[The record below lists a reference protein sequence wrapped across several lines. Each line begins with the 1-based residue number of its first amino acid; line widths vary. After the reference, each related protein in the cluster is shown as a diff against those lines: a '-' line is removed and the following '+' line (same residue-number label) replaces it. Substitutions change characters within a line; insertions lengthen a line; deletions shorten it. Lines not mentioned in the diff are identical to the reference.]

1 MSSESTLRQLEDA
14 LDLGLARHFDFS
26 ARRRRRQ
33 QISQDKIQHSHANNN
48 DMNGHSNGNGHA
60 KLDQLPPEM
69 FSIIKS
75 AGQIAPRLGRLAL
88 PNKRIVATPHY
99 LANTSRGVVPHI
111 TQDTFSRDTDI
122 SAVYVALEDFIEKI
136 PKATPPLYK
145 FRPPNGGSPL
155 RRFIALPQD
164 PLLVLG
170 ARRAA
175 PVGAPDATSN
185 TNSAVAVCT
194 STGFRHLDAKN
205 YAEEA
210 ERLRPDILIALGDIP
225 YGKALGNKRIEKA
238 TDRNIKWL
246 DDHIA
251 IRNALSKPTQTKLF
265 ASLLPVTCAKQQYF
279 VDALAGRVAQHISGL
294 SIYSVDSLGHL
305 PKDLE
310 PLPRLGFTEPK
321 TPQDILHQI
330 RRGLD
335 VLVIPFVGAATDAG
349 IALDFEFGAR
359 TTSIAN
365 GEDTRKPLPLGIDM
379 WPAVHATDLS
389 PLTPGCTCNACT
401 KHHRAYIQH
410 LLSAKEMLGWILL
423 QTHNHHIMDIF
434 FASIRNSIANNTFED
449 DVQAFERKYESRL
462 PAKTGQGPRV
472 RGYQYKSEGPGEA
485 KKNPNAFRVLDDG
498 REKLKEAKEDIV
510 PEMKTTK
517 VGAEALQEKGFA
529 ERESI
534 QWRHDG

>member
-1 MSSESTLRQLEDA
+1 
-14 LDLGLARHFDFS
+14 
-26 ARRRRRQ
+26 
-33 QISQDKIQHSHANNN
+33 
-48 DMNGHSNGNGHA
+48 MNGHLNGNGHA

-75 AGQIAPRLGRLAL
+75 AGSYAPRLGRLAL

-111 TQDTFSRDTDI
+111 TQDTFTRDTDI

-136 PKATPPLYK
+136 PKATPPLYN
-145 FRPPNGGSPL
+145 FQPPNGESPL
-155 RRFIALPQD
+155 RRFIALPRD

-194 STGFRHLDAKN
+194 STGFRHLDADS

-210 ERLRPDILIALGDIP
+210 ERLRPDILVVLGDIP

-238 TDRNIKWL
+238 TDRNIQWL
-246 DDHIA
+246 DDHIS
-251 IRNALSKPTQTKLF
+251 IRNTMSKPSQTKLF

-279 VDALAGRVAQHISGL
+279 VDEVAGKFSEHVSGL
-294 SIYSVDSLGHL
+294 SVYSVDSLDDL
-305 PKDLE
+305 PKDLD

-321 TPQDILHQI
+321 TPQDILYQI

-349 IALDFEFGAR
+349 IALDFGFGSQSIS
-359 TTSIAN
+359 TTN
-365 GEDTRKPLPLGIDM
+365 GESTTNPLPLGIDM
-379 WPAVHATDLS
+379 WPAIHATDLS
-389 PLTPGCTCNACT
+389 PLTPNCTCYACT
-401 KHHRAYIQH
+401 NHHRAYIQH

-423 QTHNHHIMDIF
+423 QIHNHHIMDLF
-434 FASIRNSIANNTFED
+434 FASIRDSIANDSFEH

-498 REKLKEAKEDIV
+498 KEKLKEAKEDV
-510 PEMKTTK
+510 MPEVNK
-517 VGAEALQEKGFA
+517 VEAEELQERGFA
-529 ERESI
+529 EKE
-534 QWRHDG
+534 